1 MSHSGAIE
9 KYFKL
14 NEVRQTNR
22 RAATIA
28 ASEAPAAAAYERMRK
43 IEPEA
48 RRNVRGAP
56 VLGRALPSLGA
67 KTLGALGFD
76 RPQLK
81 TDFSLNDLAQSR
93 IFRA

>member
-1 MSHSGAIE
+1 
-9 KYFKL
+9 
-14 NEVRQTNR
+14 
-22 RAATIA
+22 
-28 ASEAPAAAAYERMRK
+28 MRK

-56 VLGRALPSLGA
+56 SQAGPCRHSALKA
-67 KTLGALGFD
+67 LGALGFD

-81 TDFSLNDLAQSR
+81 TDFSLNDLTQSR